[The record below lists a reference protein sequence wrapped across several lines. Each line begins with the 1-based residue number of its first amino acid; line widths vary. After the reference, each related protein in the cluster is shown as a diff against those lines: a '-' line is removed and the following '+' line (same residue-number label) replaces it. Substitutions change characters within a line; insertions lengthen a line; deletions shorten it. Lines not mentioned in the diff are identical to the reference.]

1 MDPIVKTNSFRAW
14 LLAAR
19 PKTLTAA
26 ATPVILGLALAV
38 RELNLHISWVPAI
51 LCLLFAMVMQVDA
64 NFVNDY
70 FDYRKGNDSPE
81 TRLGPPRACTMG
93 WLTPEAMRRG
103 LAVTTTLACLVGLPL
118 VLYGGWQMLA
128 VGAACVVFCFLYTTT
143 FAAVGL
149 GDVLVVVFFGLVP
162 VCLTFYLQTGY
173 VNTWTT
179 VLAVACGLVIDNLLI
194 VNNYRD
200 IDNDRRDGKK
210 TLVVQLGRKVSL
222 SLYFFIGFAAAFA
235 VFVYAGFQ
243 LRAAV
248 MFVYIVCHCRAYTLM
263 RHLDGRELN
272 RVLGLTARNN
282 LIFGLSASVVA
293 LLYFV

>member
-1 MDPIVKTNSFRAW
+1 MEVKQNSPRAW

-26 ATPVILGLALAV
+26 VTPVILGLALAT

-70 FDYRKGNDSPE
+70 FDYRRGNDNPE

-93 WLTPEAMRRG
+93 WLTLSAMHRG
-103 LAVTTTLACLVGLPL
+103 LALTTALACLIGLPL
-118 VLYGGWQMLA
+118 VLYGGWQMLL
-128 VGAACVVFCFLYTTT
+128 VGIACVVFCFLYTTT
-143 FAAVGL
+143 LAGIGL

-162 VCLTFYLQTGY
+162 VAFTFYLQTGY
-173 VNTWTT
+173 VNNWTI
-179 VLAVACGLVIDNLLI
+179 AMAIACGCVIDNLLI

-200 IDNDRRDGKK
+200 RDNDRRDGKR
-210 TLVVQLGRKVSL
+210 TLVVILGPKLSL
-222 SLYFFIGFAAAFA
+222 TLYFFIGFAAAFV

-243 LRAAV
+243 LRSAV
-248 MFVYIVCHCRAYTLM
+248 MFVYVICHCHAYSLM
-263 RHLDGRELN
+263 RHLSGRELN

-282 LIFGLSASVVA
+282 LIFGLSAAATA